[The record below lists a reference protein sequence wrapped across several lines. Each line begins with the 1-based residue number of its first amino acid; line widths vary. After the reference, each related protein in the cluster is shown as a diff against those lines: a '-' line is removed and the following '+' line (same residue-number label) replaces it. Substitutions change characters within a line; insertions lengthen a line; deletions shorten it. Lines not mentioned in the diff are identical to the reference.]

1 MLSKIAQF
9 VKDDIWRI
17 RSSDLKGAR
26 HLPVRLLRVIILS
39 VRGFLGDNCSLQA
52 SALTFYTLLS
62 IIPIFAMAFGIAKG
76 FGLES
81 AIEREIMGHLKGQ
94 EEVARWLINFAYSFL
109 ENTQGGVIA
118 GIGVVVLLWTVIG
131 VLNNIESSFNAIW
144 KTQTQRSLIRKITD
158 YITIMLISP
167 ILLITASSVTVYITR
182 EVITAVGKVS
192 VLNEVSPFIHYSL
205 RSIPYLATW
214 ILFSFVYLVMP
225 NKKVQVLPAVLGGI
239 IAGTL
244 FQIFQF
250 AYINFQVG
258 VSKYNAIYGSFAALP
273 LFLVWLHSSWLILL
287 YGAEISYAVQNVD
300 GCEFSPDCPQMSKS
314 TREVLMLSI
323 TRLIIKQFE
332 KAEASLTAEQIA
344 RQLDMPKAL
353 TKELLGEI
361 ANAGI
366 ISPITAGS
374 ENNAATESLRL
385 RYQPAFDINR
395 MTISRVLE
403 MWRKNGLS
411 TLHFGQSEDVNK
423 MSETLQTFYA
433 AVASSRE
440 NRLLKDI

>member
-1 MLSKIAQF
+1 MLSKITQF

-17 RSSDLKGAR
+17 RSSELKGAR

-39 VRGFLGDNCSLQA
+39 VRGFLGDKCSLQA
-52 SALTFYTLLS
+52 SALTFYTMLS

-76 FGLES
+76 FGLEN
-81 AIEREIMGHLKGQ
+81 AIEREIVGHLKGQ

-131 VLNNIESSFNAIW
+131 VLNSIESSFNAIW

-167 ILLITASSVTVYITR
+167 ILLITASSMTVYITR
-182 EVITAVGKVS
+182 EVVTAVGKVS

-250 AYINFQVG
+250 VYIYFQVG

-300 GCEFSPDCPQMSKS
+300 GCGFSPDCPQMSYS
-314 TREVLMLSI
+314 VREVLMLSI
-323 TRLIIKQFE
+323 ARLIIKKFE
-332 KAEASLTAEQIA
+332 RAEASLTAEQTA
-344 RQLDMPKAL
+344 RQLDIPEAPAKQ
-353 TKELLGEI
+353 LLGEL
-361 ANAGI
+361 AEAGI
-366 ISPITAGS
+366 ISPITTGS
-374 ENNAATESLRL
+374 DNDAAADSPRL
-385 RYQPAFDINR
+385 RYQPAFDINL

-411 TLHFGQSEDVNK
+411 TLPFGQSEDVNK
-423 MSETLQTFYA
+423 ISEALQTYHA
-433 AVASSRE
+433 AVAGSRE